1 MKIKM
6 KNLTP
11 AIVLGVICL
20 VVAALLATIN
30 HFTAPIIKENELYAK
45 TASLREVFGGDE
57 SGAEF
62 GDAMKNLPDLGEGS
76 YVTEVYEEKNGK
88 GYAVV
93 LVIPRGY
100 EGEID
105 LTVGVDTDGKVTGV
119 VITKYNDSI
128 GKDKMPD
135 AVKSFVGKD
144 SADGVELVTGATF
157 SSNAV
162 RDAVN
167 QALGAVKAIKA
178 QSTAQISL
186 MSEEVGAKASNFA
199 PILTEEDYL
208 AKAKTM
214 LEGAEGF
221 EFVKDVDS
229 GMVLETKAD
238 YRAYKL
244 KVYKETS
251 GRGFAIYGETFNE
264 WTYLYGLIE
273 SSFVFVTDEDF
284 KITDFEI
291 TGWSLS
297 TSYQE
302 EVKIYLDNPAVK
314 RLEESF
320 IGANLMNFST
330 RVDLVSSATETS
342 VRMKAAVTAALGYL
356 DENHSKDIKMYKA
369 LGATA
374 FFAAI
379 AAFGVAIYFQR
390 RRRV

>member
-1 MKIKM
+1 MKLKM
-6 KNLTP
+6 KNFTP

-20 VVAALLATIN
+20 IVAALLATIN
-30 HFTAPIIKENELYAK
+30 HFTAPIIKDNELKAR

-62 GDAMKNLPDLGEGS
+62 GEAMKNLPDLGEGS
-76 YVTEVYEEKNGK
+76 YITEIYEEKNGK

-93 LVIPRGY
+93 LVVPKGF
-100 EGEID
+100 EGEIG
-105 LTVGVDTDGKVTGV
+105 LTVGVDMEGKVTGV

-135 AVKSFVGKD
+135 AVKNFVGKT
-144 SADGVELVTGATF
+144 SADGVELVTGATY

-162 RDAVN
+162 RAAVN
-167 QALGAVKAIKA
+167 QAIGAVKAIKE
-178 QSTAQISL
+178 QNTAMVSL
-186 MSEEVGAKASNFA
+186 MSAESGAKGTNFA
-199 PILTEEDYL
+199 PILAEEDYL
-208 AKAKTM
+208 SKAKTM
-214 LEGAEGF
+214 LNGAENF
-221 EFVKDVDS
+221 SFIKDIDS
-229 GMVLETKAD
+229 GMVLENKAD
-238 YRAYKL
+238 YRAFKL

-251 GRGFAIYGETFNE
+251 GKGFAIYGETFNE

-273 SSFVFVTDEDF
+273 SSFVFVTDSDF

-302 EVKIYLDNPAVK
+302 KVEIYLEDPAVK
-314 RLEESF
+314 GLEESF

-342 VRMKAAVTAALGYL
+342 VRIKAAVACTLEYL
-356 DENHSKDIKMYKA
+356 DETHEKEIKIYKA
-369 LGATA
+369 VGAA
-374 FFAAI
+374 VFFAGI
-379 AAFGVAIYFQR
+379 AAFGVAICFTR